1 MKTRVIIVDD
11 HKIVREG
18 LRRLLDDDGGFEVVG
33 EAGNGRDGVQL
44 AKRVKP
50 DVVIMDVA
58 MSEMNGIEATRKLLA
73 ALPEVRVLAL
83 SMHSDSRFVKQ
94 MLEAGALGRID
105 EAHRTLVVED
115 PRGRAL
121 VQQDEL
127 RQRVAVQAHPARHRK
142 LGGRIDDGAV
152 LRAGQSIADFVDR
165 LASGIVRGVAGVIFK
180 PLPPA
185 VRNVLFT
192 AATIYG
198 EHFLT
203 QKFWSSG
210 LGQSIS
216 NWSDKLTR
224 IDTRLAGLYDEIKE
238 IEGKLEN
245 FEGEL
250 SAAAR
255 EKLEERLGVLR
266 DRVSRQRP
274 DQIRVME
281 TLQRITRGIRPTR
294 PQVPSGVV
302 TPPRTTEGTGRGRGP
317 CCGG

>member
-1 MKTRVIIVDD
+1 M
-11 HKIVREG
+11 
-18 LRRLLDDDGGFEVVG
+18 
-33 EAGNGRDGVQL
+33 
-44 AKRVKP
+44 
-50 DVVIMDVA
+50 
-58 MSEMNGIEATRKLLA
+58 ATRSHAALALPALILALILALVANAPARAAVALPADALAGTVATSQHQMDRMLTRLAQIDPAIAQYNPDPAELA
-73 ALPEVRVLAL
+73 ARRGILGFFQKIGR
-83 SMHSDSRFVKQ
+83 
-94 MLEAGALGRID
+94 GA
-105 EAHRTLVVED
+105 
-115 PRGRAL
+115 
-121 VQQDEL
+121 
-127 RQRVAVQAHPARHRK
+127 RK
-142 LGGRIDDGAV
+142 VITAIRKGISAV